1 MKFRYYITDLFD
13 GIIKGTNDSQV
24 AKDHSLCED
33 YFVVDTDTG
42 QMLNYDE
49 GLVDIQEIEKY

>member
-13 GIIKGTNDSQV
+13 GIIKGTNNSSV
-24 AKDHSLCED
+24 AKDFSLCE
-33 YFVVDTDTG
+33 DTDTG